1 MNKSDSIAEL
11 AKALSAAQAQFE
23 GIPRTKEVLVKSDK
37 GSYKFYY
44 APLDKIVDYIRP
56 ILAEHGLAFSQGV
69 CGDFLETTLMHI
81 SGEWKS
87 DSVPIKGGGTSQAY
101 GSELTYKR
109 RYSLTSML
117 GLVTEDDDDAS
128 GNGDAEEKK
137 EKKVYK
143 KVATEEYNQLPV
155 EVQVQLKK
163 VADQITADFY
173 TLTIAKA
180 FTRYEKEKAY
190 MSGEEQIGMWSLLDS
205 KVRSALKKEG
215 LERREKAKLTEKVAA

>member
-1 MNKSDSIAEL
+1 MNKSDSIQKLAE
-11 AKALSAAQAQFE
+11 ALSKAQGKFV
-23 GIPRTKEVLVKSDK
+23 GIPRTKEVLVKSDR
-37 GSYKFYY
+37 GSYKFMY

-69 CGDFLETTLMHI
+69 SGDFLETVLIHE

-87 DSVPIKGGGTSQAY
+87 DSMPIKGGGTPQAY

-117 GLVTEDDDDAS
+117 GLVTEDDDDA
-128 GNGDAEEKK
+128 GATEQPAD
-137 EKKVYK
+137 KKVYK

-163 VADQITADFY
+163 VADQISADFY
-173 TLTIAKA
+173 MKSIGDA
-180 FTRYEKEKAY
+180 FTRYAKEKEF
-190 MSGEEQIGMWSLLDS
+190 MSGEEQIGLWSLLDS
-205 KVRSALKKEG
+205 KVRSAIKKHG
-215 LERREKAKLTEKVAA
+215 QAQRETS